1 VSAGFLD
8 IPFFPQFSREKLVQI
23 VFHLRLPMISNPE
36 PVNAEAPGTGTNTN
50 TGTSAKPGGSS
61 SSGVAVSEVGWGA
74 PLLSICP
81 NFPFM
86 KSEMANTLISGGG
99 DSDVD
104 TRRLIGMFCRHLNA
118 VPFPIR

>member
-1 VSAGFLD
+1 
-8 IPFFPQFSREKLVQI
+8 
-23 VFHLRLPMISNPE
+23 MISNPE

-50 TGTSAKPGGSS
+50 TGTSAQISAQTGGSS
-61 SSGVAVSEVGWGA
+61 SSSGEASEVGWGA

-81 NFPFM
+81 NFPFV

-104 TRRLIGMFCRHLNA
+104 TRRLIGIFCRHLNA

>member
-1 VSAGFLD
+1 
-8 IPFFPQFSREKLVQI
+8 
-23 VFHLRLPMISNPE
+23 MINNPE

-50 TGTSAKPGGSS
+50 TETSAKTGGS
-61 SSGVAVSEVGWGA
+61 GAASEVGWGA

-104 TRRLIGMFCRHLNA
+104 TRRLIGIFCRHLNA